1 MSSCTSNPSAFA
13 ESCATALNPIAPS
26 NVSMSLDGL
35 GAATGGS
42 TSARDP
48 CSTTNSGLAG
58 AAGLGAL
65 AARGAGG
72 GGGGAGRGGAA
83 RGEGAATL
91 GEGAT
96 TLGPVGAGRAV
107 GAARA
112 AGIAGDGATAAT
124 ISSV

>member
-42 TSARDP
+42 ASAKDP

-58 AAGLGAL
+58 AARLGAL
-65 AARGAGG
+65 AARGAGAGGGAGGGGGG
-72 GGGGAGRGGAA
+72 GGGGAGPRQGSRNPGGGA
-83 RGEGAATL
+83 GS
-91 GEGAT
+91 
-96 TLGPVGAGRAV
+96 P
-107 GAARA
+107 
-112 AGIAGDGATAAT
+112 
-124 ISSV
+124 

>member
-1 MSSCTSNPSAFA
+1 MSSCTSTPSALA
-13 ESCATALNPIAPS
+13 ASCATALNPIAPS

-42 TSARDP
+42 ASARDP

-58 AAGLGAL
+58 AAGIGAL

-72 GGGGAGRGGAA
+72 GAGGGGGGAA

-91 GEGAT
+91 GERAA
-96 TLGPVGAGRAV
+96 TLGPVGAGR
-107 GAARA
+107 GA
-112 AGIAGDGATAAT
+112 
-124 ISSV
+124 